1 MSGEDTNDKP
11 DAHWL
16 DVVDFAY
23 KGVHCLPQP
32 ITTGFDILDKITNG
46 GFRPGVHVI
55 SARPGTGKTSFGIDM
70 MARQI
75 EQGRKAAII
84 SNEIT
89 AEEIFTRFASR
100 MSNGEFGWTDIE
112 HYAKASIDFND
123 PDHAKAKLALVHF
136 GEIAERYEGRILISG
151 PRSTS
156 DDLWASDT
164 HAVADHIQAAH
175 EAKASLVV
183 IDYLQTIEPLEKCQS
198 QMERVTYVM
207 DSIVSAANKYKI
219 AVLLIAS
226 QSRQGMQK
234 DADGL
239 TSTGGS
245 SRVEY
250 AALTMATIAKDKE
263 LAVNPNAGERGFKFE
278 VHKNR
283 YGELRSG
290 DDAICARCIPRYGLW
305 TLKNE

>member
-1 MSGEDTNDKP
+1 MSEEEAAKP
-11 DAHWL
+11 TASWL
-16 DVVDFAY
+16 NVVDFAY
-23 KGVHCLPQP
+23 KGIHRLPQP
-32 ITTGFDILDKITNG
+32 VTTGIAVLDDITNG
-46 GFRPGVHVI
+46 GLRPGVHVI

-89 AEEIFTRFASR
+89 AEELFCRFASR
-100 MSNGEFGWTDIE
+100 VSREFGWTDIE
-112 HYAKASIDFND
+112 RYEKASLDFNHQ
-123 PDHAKAKLALVHF
+123 DHRKAKDALAKF
-136 GEIAERYEGRILISG
+136 GDIADQYEHSIMIAG

-156 DDLWASDT
+156 NDPWAKDT
-164 HAVADHIQAAH
+164 DEVTDYIQAAS
-175 EAKASLVV
+175 EAGASLVV
-183 IDYLQTIEPLEKCQS
+183 VDYLQTIEPLEKCQS
-198 QMERVTYVM
+198 QAERIAYIM
-207 DSIVSAANKYKI
+207 DSIVAASNRFRT
-219 AVLLIAS
+219 ATLLIAS

-250 AALTMATIAKDKE
+250 AALTMATITKDKD
-263 LAVNPNAGERGFKFE
+263 LPVNFAAGERGFKFE

-283 YGELRSG
+283 YGELRNG
-290 DDAICARCIPRYGLW
+290 EDALQAICVPKFGLW
-305 TLKNE
+305 TLR